1 MPVKLSGDLVEE
13 ARASARLFHRS
24 LTSQIEHWATLGKA
38 IESRLSTDALAPLL
52 ADGKLK
58 ISDATKTST
67 RDELCRIFLEF
78 YESSENGSD
87 EILLKE
93 LRSHG
98 VPLYGLKKGGKGIV
112 QRDPDGR
119 EARVSEKNSKARS

>member
-13 ARASARLFHRS
+13 ARESARLFHRS

-38 IESRLSTDALAPLL
+38 IESRLSTEALAPLL
-52 ADGKLK
+52 DDGILK
-58 ISDATKTST
+58 ISDAAKSST

-78 YESSENGSD
+78 YEHSENGAD
-87 EILLKE
+87 ERLLAE

-98 VPLYGLKKGGKGIV
+98 VPLYGMKKGKKGIF
-112 QRDPDGR
+112 QRDPNGR
-119 EARVSEKNSKARS
+119 EMRVSEENLKLRN